1 MAHKDIQL
9 FAPSFDVDACLAEI
23 RVCLERGWTGIG
35 FKTVEFENKFSEY
48 VGAPYCHFLNSN
60 SNGIH
65 LIFEMLK
72 HLNHWVDGDEVI
84 STAITFVSTNHSILH
99 AGLTPVFADVDA
111 SLCVT
116 LDEIRK
122 KVTPRTRAVIF
133 VAIGGN
139 AGELPEIAE
148 WCRANGLVL
157 VLDAAHAA
165 GSRLNGRH
173 LSAYADYTIFSFQ
186 AVKNLPTAD
195 SGLITVRTEEE
206 NALVRQLSWCG
217 ISKDTFSRSQGS
229 YKWMYSVDEVGFKYN
244 GNSIMAAIAL
254 VELGRLD
261 DGNRRRRELARLY
274 ADALGGIEGLEYI
287 PHRNEDE
294 SSRHL
299 IQFVARGRNELIEF
313 LADRGVG
320 TGVHYRS
327 NSRYPMYAHNQVP
340 FSDEVDGKIISL
352 PCHLKLTDD
361 DVAYVVDGIRA
372 FYRQS

>member
-1 MAHKDIQL
+1 MANKDIQL
-9 FAPSFDVDACLAEI
+9 FAPAFDVDACLAEI
-23 RVCLERGWTGIG
+23 RICLEKGWTGIG
-35 FKTVEFENKFSEY
+35 FKTVEFENRFAEY
-48 VGAPYCHFLNSN
+48 IGAPYCHFLNSN

-65 LIFEMLK
+65 LMFEMLK
-72 HLNHWVDGDEVI
+72 HLNTWDDGDEVI

-116 LDEIRK
+116 LEEIRK

-165 GSRLNGRH
+165 GSRLDGRH
-173 LSAYADYTIFSFQ
+173 LSSYADYTIFSFQ

-195 SGLITVRTEEE
+195 SGLITVRTEQE

-244 GNSIMAAIAL
+244 GNSIMAAIGL

-261 DGNRRRRELARLY
+261 EGNARRRQLAAMYR
-274 ADALGGIEGLEYI
+274 DALANVGGLRYI
-287 PHRNEDE
+287 AHRNESE

-299 IQFVARGRNELIEF
+299 IQFVAPGRNELIEF

-327 NSRYPMYAHNQVP
+327 NARYPMYAHNVVP
-340 FSDEVDGKIISL
+340 FSNEIDGQIISL
-352 PCHLKLTDD
+352 PCHLKLGDD
-361 DVAYVVDGIRA
+361 DVAYVVDAIKA
-372 FYRQS
+372 FYGRA

>member
-1 MAHKDIQL
+1 MANKEIQL
-9 FAPSFDVDACLAEI
+9 FAPAFDVDGCLAEI

-35 FKTVEFENKFSEY
+35 FKTVEFENKFAEY
-48 VGAPYCHFLNSN
+48 IGAPYCHFLNSN

-72 HLNHWVDGDEVI
+72 HLNRWDDGDEVI

-99 AGLTPVFADVDA
+99 AGLTPVFADVGS

-116 LDEIRK
+116 LEEIRR

-148 WCRANGLVL
+148 WGRANGLVL

-165 GSRLNGRH
+165 GSRLDGRH
-173 LSAYADYTIFSFQ
+173 LSSYADYSVFSFQ

-261 DGNRRRRELARLY
+261 DGNRRRRQLAALY
-274 ADALGGIEGLEYI
+274 RDALGDIGGLHYI
-287 PHRNEDE
+287 AHRNEGE

-299 IQFVARGRNELIEF
+299 IQFVAEGRNELIEF

-327 NSRYPMYAHNQVP
+327 NARYPMYAHNQVP
-340 FSDEVDGKIISL
+340 FANDVDGRIISL
-352 PCHLKLTDD
+352 PCHLKLADD
-361 DVAYVVDGIRA
+361 DVTHVVDAIKA